1 MKPWTLTLQPYKL
14 KRPKKLHN
22 SSPNRDLGQ
31 TLGMV
36 TIPDRDRDPE
46 CSTWNIQDL
55 STSYPQDFRVIH
67 KVIHR
72 VIHKDHRAYIRIR
85 TRPRVRMR
93 MCACACAC
101 AHVRTCMYIICALNG
116 RSSLPTPLN
125 ASREISNFEIQK

>member
-1 MKPWTLTLQPYKL
+1 
-14 KRPKKLHN
+14 
-22 SSPNRDLGQ
+22 
-31 TLGMV
+31 MV
-36 TIPDRDRDPE
+36 TIPDQGRDPE

-93 MCACACAC
+93 MC
-101 AHVRTCMYIICALNG
+101 VRVYVYVYMRYMYIICALNG